1 MTVKGFLV
9 VIMLV
14 ALLGAFAPIHADS
27 CTTKSGYYVASL
39 NADIDPGA
47 ANFMSTTVSNAESA
61 CNANIVFILST
72 NGGDGGSMESM
83 VGSIESFQNSGGMFT
98 TLIAPAGSFAF
109 SAGAYIAEASNKIYM
124 VPGTTIGS
132 ATPIVSGIPTGEE
145 NTTMRKE

>member
-83 VGSIESFQNSGGMFT
+83 VSSISSFQQWVGDSS
-98 TLIAPAGSFAF
+98 LLSPRKAPSRFR
-109 SAGAYIAEASNKIYM
+109 
-124 VPGTTIGS
+124 PG
-132 ATPIVSGIPTGEE
+132 PT
-145 NTTMRKE
+145 